1 MDLRTIPISQ
11 IKPYPDNLRVI
22 LTSKDLEFQQID
34 KSLEKYGNLQPVV
47 INTRTGYLLSG
58 HQRVA
63 VYKARGAKEIEAL
76 FVDLDP
82 ELEQEALIAVNK
94 ISGRWNYEKLSI
106 AFNELTKVPNFDF
119 DSIGFTMPEV
129 SQILDR
135 YGEQKDPDDFDFN
148 AALESTKKPVTKKGD
163 VISLGIHHR
172 LMCGDATSE
181 EDMRM
186 LLGDTKV
193 DLLDIDWPYNVNYM
207 GGNCPRVDTRPKKS
221 RRWSK
226 IYSDNLPQPEYEVFM
241 RKVLTNIKLN
251 FKPGGVFYQW
261 QAHRQLGPLYQILID
276 LDFHV
281 SCLIC
286 WKKQSAP
293 ISYADYSFQ
302 TEQAVYG
309 WLKGESHYFAGKP
322 GASNLWEIKRDSTK
336 LYEHPCQK
344 PVGLAQK
351 AIKNSTRLND
361 VVLDVFLGSGSVL
374 IAVESLG
381 RRCFGMELDPKYC
394 DVIVRRY
401 INFVGKDK
409 VSSEILNRYCKEAQ
423 DGK

>member
-1 MDLRTIPISQ
+1 MEIRKIPISQ
-11 IKPYPDNLRVI
+11 VKPHPDNPRVP
-22 LTSKDLEFQQID
+22 LTSQHSEYRQIK
-34 KSLEKYGNLQPVV
+34 KSLKKFGLVLPLVCSSRTNYILGGNQRYSVLLTEGVKEVNVV
-47 INTRTGYLLSG
+47 
-58 HQRVA
+58 
-63 VYKARGAKEIEAL
+63 

-82 ELEQEALIAVNK
+82 QREKELMIALNGIY
-94 ISGRWNYEKLSI
+94 GLWDYPKLADI
-106 AFNELTKVPNFDF
+106 LRDFGQLPDFDF
-119 DSIGFTMPEV
+119 ESIGFTVPDL
-129 SQILDR
+129 SNILDNHLPL
-135 YGEQKDPDDFDFN
+135 QDDTFDFD
-148 AALESTKKPVTKKGD
+148 AALESTKEPVTKKGD
-163 VISLGIHHR
+163 VISLGMHHR

-181 EDMRM
+181 EDMCM
-186 LLGDTKV
+186 LLGDTRV

-226 IYSDNLPQPEYEVFM
+226 IYSDNLPQSEYEVFM

-251 FKPGGVFYQW
+251 LKPGGVFYQW

-344 PVGLAQK
+344 PVSLAQK

-374 IAVESLG
+374 IAAESLS
-381 RRCFGMELDPKYC
+381 RRCFAMELDPKYC
-394 DVIVRRY
+394 DVIVKRY
-401 INFVGKDK
+401 INFVGKSK
-409 VSSEILNRYCKEAQ
+409 VSSEILNKYCEEV
-423 DGK
+423 